1 MSVSSVSSKD
11 AKYDLEKSPAKVVV
25 TSSEITEAHD
35 GVNRSNGAFAKVCP
49 PPLSLVPRPSRRIAR
64 LRRFPGRVLTDPI
77 PVQLWKVVQYL
88 DSFGVEVRYVQSSLL
103 TKSSTDL

>member
-25 TSSEITEAHD
+25 SSSEITEAHD

-49 PPLSLVPRPSRRIAR
+49 LPYPSSLVQVVKSPDCAV
-64 LRRFPGRVLTDPI
+64 FP
-77 PVQLWKVVQYL
+77 VVC
-88 DSFGVEVRYVQSSLL
+88 
-103 TKSSTDL
+103 

>member
-49 PPLSLVPRPSRRIAR
+49 SPLSLAPRSSRRIAR
-64 LRRFPGRVLTDPI
+64 LRRFPGRVLT
-77 PVQLWKVVQYL
+77 LFL
-88 DSFGVEVRYVQSSLL
+88 FSSGRS
-103 TKSSTDL
+103 SSTSTRSVSKSGTCRVSVDEELD